1 MPQEQDSLQ
10 YIMKRITYF
19 ESQIQKLNT
28 EYEKKRKGPGYC
40 RRMDTYVQ
48 GLTAT
53 QASGARLGAKANLIR
68 ITSKEHGRMY
78 LTGISLKDSMDMMQ
92 VMYPK
97 HLFLYKEI
105 SPKKWLKS
113 KVH

>member
-19 ESQIQKLNT
+19 EGKIRELNG
-28 EYEKKRKGPGYC
+28 EYQKKRKGAGYC
-40 RRMDTYVQ
+40 RRMDTYVK
-48 GLTAT
+48 GLAAT
-53 QASGARLGAKANLIR
+53 NASGARLGAKSNIIR
-68 ITSKEHGRMY
+68 VTSKEYGKMY
-78 LTGISLKDSMDMMQ
+78 LTGISLKDTIDMMQ

-97 HLFLYKEI
+97 HLFLYKEV